1 MDGKG
6 STRDFAELSKASA
19 RHLRA
24 GLMAEYML
32 DLRQMSKILDLEG
45 RHVDELK
52 VLLLEFYVMLNC
64 GETIPAIDQELVFS
78 IQKAEAA
85 AGASKYDVEELLLT
99 TIHDDT
105 APLRNFTHRDSLY
118 VLELCMSGDWVGAE
132 SIIRKSRMKV
142 SRL

>member
-1 MDGKG
+1 MD
-6 STRDFAELSKASA
+6 ELN
-19 RHLRA
+19 
-24 GLMAEYML
+24 
-32 DLRQMSKILDLEG
+32 DVVKILEEEYGVRSMADL
-45 RHVDELK
+45 DDAITK
-52 VLLLEFYVMLNC
+52 LNC